1 MANAFVDAHRRHGH
15 EARLVTLC
23 ECVNEYEED
32 ICLHLPFL
40 KGTAID
46 QALKTV
52 MNRVHGNRA
61 KFEQPSGGAPVWRP
75 RSRMEAHFFR
85 MREALWTP
93 RIQKAIREHGLDE
106 FDVYHLESGV
116 EFYRDGRFLREMKAK
131 GKRVVCYYL
140 GTDLRNRGV
149 IPAIRDL
156 SDLNLTCE
164 WDHLALDPTL
174 TYFYLP
180 FDATRYD
187 YREPPTDKLRVV
199 HAPRNRWFK
208 GTEHVL
214 AAVERAKR
222 HVDFEFDLV
231 ESVTHVEAVRRKR
244 AANLLIDHI
253 GNAGGTTGYGMNSLE
268 ALALGIPCVTSMVP
282 EYERFVAPH
291 PFVVATPESLEGL
304 LVESARRPHAL
315 AERSRAGRAWVEERH
330 GVDRI
335 VERIY
340 DRYRERGWMDAEGKP
355 VTAGARS

>member
-1 MANAFVDAHRRHGH
+1 
-15 EARLVTLC
+15 
-23 ECVNEYEED
+23 
-32 ICLHLPFL
+32 LPFL

-52 MNRVHGNRA
+52 MNRAHGNRE
-61 KFEQPSGGAPVWRP
+61 KFERPAGDAPVWRP
-75 RSRMEAHFFR
+75 RSRMEASFFR
-85 MREALWTP
+85 MREVLWTP
-93 RIQKAIREHGLDE
+93 RIQKAIRDHGLDD

-116 EFYRDGRFLREMKAK
+116 EFYRDARFLKAMKAK

-149 IPAIRDL
+149 IPAVRDV

-180 FDATRYD
+180 FDTSRYE
-187 YREPPTDKLRVV
+187 YRAPTTDKLRIV

-208 GTEHVL
+208 GTEHIL
-214 AAVERAKR
+214 AAVERAKQ
-222 HVDFEFDLV
+222 HADFEFDLV
-231 ESVTHVEAVRRKR
+231 EGVTHVEALARKR
-244 AANLLIDHI
+244 RANLLIDHI
-253 GNAGGTTGYGMNSLE
+253 GTAGGTTGYGMNSLE
-268 ALALGIPCVTSMVP
+268 ALALGLPCVTSMVP
-282 EYERFVAPH
+282 EYERFVGEH
-291 PFVVATPESLEGL
+291 PFLVATPESVEGKI
-304 LVESARRPHAL
+304 VELARNPGLL
-315 AERSRAGRAWVEERH
+315 AERSRVGRAWVEERH

-355 VTAGARS
+355 VRHEARA